1 MAKQQLLPN
10 LKTGGTARK
19 LLGLAVLAVLIAFVV
34 TSPRESASVVLHIV
48 RSLKTFCRSL

>member
-10 LKTGGTARK
+10 LKSSGAGRK

-34 TSPRESASVVLHIV
+34 TSPRESASVARHIFL
-48 RSLKTFCRSL
+48 SLKTFFLSL